1 MKGDS
6 RIKVKYKNHDSW
18 QNSSRSS
25 ATIHAAIVGHK
36 RNKNQA

>member
-6 RIKVKYKNHDSW
+6 RIEVKSKNRNSR

-25 ATIHAAIVGHK
+25 ATIHAANRYVQGD
-36 RNKNQA
+36 NNL